1 MSGRPAV
8 ALGVVVA
15 LLAACGAPPGTG
27 SSPTPYSPTP
37 QSEAI
42 VYFVADTPSGLR
54 LFPERHL
61 VPALTGDLALD
72 ALRSL
77 LDGDERPHDPD
88 YASPWAGSGSSVLSL
103 ERSDGTATLDL
114 AYGRLNVGAEAEMR
128 AIDQLLWTVAAADP
142 SIRRLRITVDGS
154 AIESLAGHVDATR
167 AFRLEPDYEVLAGVT
182 IDVPQQGQ
190 MLEGP
195 IVVSGEACTFEANV
209 VWELYRSG
217 SLVDQGS
224 TTAAAACP
232 DRSPWSI
239 DLGVLEAGDYEVRA
253 FELSAQDGTLVVADS
268 RRFAVGSSG

>member
-1 MSGRPAV
+1 MSRRSAAV
-8 ALGVVVA
+8 LPVVVA
-15 LLAACGAPPGTG
+15 VLAACGAPPGTG

-37 QSEAI
+37 QAEAI
-42 VYFVADTPSGLR
+42 VYFVGDTPRGFR
-54 LFPERHL
+54 LYPERHL
-61 VPALTGDLALD
+61 VPELTGDLALD

-77 LDGDERPHDPD
+77 VDGNERPHDPD

-103 ERSDGTATLDL
+103 ERADGTATLDL
-114 AYGRLNVGAEAEMR
+114 AYGHLNVGAEAEMR
-128 AIDQLLWTVAAADP
+128 AIDQLLWTAAAADP

-154 AIESLAGHVDATR
+154 AVESLAGHVDATR
-167 AFRLEPDYEVLAGVT
+167 PFPLEPTYEVLAGVS

-209 VWELYRSG
+209 AWELYRNG
-217 SLVDQGS
+217 TLVDQGS
-224 TTAAAACP
+224 TAAAAACP

-253 FELSAQDGTLVVADS
+253 FELSAEDGSLVVADS